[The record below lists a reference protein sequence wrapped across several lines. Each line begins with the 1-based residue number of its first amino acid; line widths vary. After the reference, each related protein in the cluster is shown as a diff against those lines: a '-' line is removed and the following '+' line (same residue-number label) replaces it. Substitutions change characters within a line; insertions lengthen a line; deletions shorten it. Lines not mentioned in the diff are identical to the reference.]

1 MLRQAEARDI
11 SALQR
16 VRASV
21 RENRLVSTVITDDDV
36 RRAIEETGRGWVVEA
51 DGEVVAFAIGNA
63 TDGNVWALFVHPDH
77 ERRGHGRR
85 LHDAMVAWLWSRGLE
100 RLWLTT
106 QPGTRAEKFYAAAG
120 WVRTGLASRGEV
132 RFELCAAARS

>member
-1 MLRQAEARDI
+1 MLRQADTRDI
-11 SALQR
+11 PAIQR
-16 VRASV
+16 VRAAV

-36 RRAIEETGRGWVVEA
+36 RRAIELTGRGWVVEHE
-51 DGEVVAFAIGNA
+51 GEVVAFAIGNA
-63 TDGNVWALFVHPDH
+63 TDGNVWALFAHPDH
-77 ERRGHGRR
+77 ERRGHGRG
-85 LHDAMVAWLWSRGLE
+85 LHDAMVAWLWSQRLT

-132 RFELCAAARS
+132 RFELRAAARS

>member
-11 SALQR
+11 PAIQR

-21 RENRLVSTVITDDDV
+21 RENRLVSTVITDEDV
-36 RRAIEETGRGWVVEA
+36 RRAIEELGRGWVVES
-51 DGEVVAFAIGNA
+51 DGEVVAFAIGNG

-85 LHDAMVAWLWSRGLE
+85 LHDAMVAWLWSRDLE

-106 QPGTRAEKFYAAAG
+106 QPDTRAEKFYAAAG
-120 WVRTGLASRGEV
+120 WVRTGLARRGEV
-132 RFELCAAARS
+132 RFELRAPRE